1 MDKEEVDYSGGGFF
15 KGGFF
20 KVDYWKWISL
30 RSVFLQGWIFLI
42 GGGVDFFKGWIS
54 LK

>member
-1 MDKEEVDYSGGGFF
+1 MKRRWVIQGWIIGNVFFF

-42 GGGVDFFKGWIS
+42 GGGVDF
-54 LK
+54 L